1 MHETLLVPI
10 LMYASE
16 TMLWKEKER
25 FMIRAVQ
32 MNNLRGLLVIRMID
46 SPPNAQIGQL
56 LGVMR
61 G

>member
-1 MHETLLVPI
+1 
-10 LMYASE
+10 MYASE